1 MRVVFLEDVA
11 GVAQGGDIKEVKNG
25 FARNYLIPQ
34 RLATLATRE
43 ALQRIERLKGQADVK
58 RLQTLTDMRALSEE
72 LDGARIQVEM
82 RAGASGRLYGSV
94 TNITVADE
102 IAGLTGREIDRRTVQ
117 IPEPIR
123 QVGLHDVSV
132 RLHPEVT
139 ASVSVLVYPIG
150 NDPEEFLASWMERQ
164 EGEQKEA
171 ETETED
177 LAEVAAQVADAADAA
192 GDSTAEDA
200 DDAAAEDT
208 EDAADEPA
216 AEDAEDA
223 ADEPAAE
230 EADDAADEP
239 AAEDAEVAAD
249 EPAAEDAADVADEP
263 ADDAD
268 DAKDEPADEGAD
280 KGDDSADQRGEDQ

>member
-11 GVAQGGDIKEVKNG
+11 GVAQGGDVKEVKNG

-34 RLATLATRE
+34 RLATLATRD
-43 ALQRIERLKGQADVK
+43 ALQRVQRLKGQADVT

-102 IAGLTGREIDRRTVQ
+102 IAGLTGRDIDRRTVQ

-132 RLHPEVT
+132 RLHSEVT

-150 NDPEEFLASWMERQ
+150 SDPEEFLASWTEQQ
-164 EGEQKEA
+164 EQGDQDGGEGA
-171 ETETED
+171 ETVAQ
-177 LAEVAAQVADAADAA
+177 AEVAA
-192 GDSTAEDA
+192 
-200 DDAAAEDT
+200 
-208 EDAADEPA
+208 DAADEPA
-216 AEDAEDA
+216 AEVAADA

-230 EADDAADEP
+230 VAADAADEP
-239 AAEDAEVAAD
+239 AAET
-249 EPAAEDAADVADEP
+249 AEDAIEV
-263 ADDAD
+263 ADDAVEVAD
-268 DAKDEPADEGAD
+268 DEGD
-280 KGDDSADQRGEDQ
+280 GSAD

>member
-11 GVAQGGDIKEVKNG
+11 GVAQGGDVKEVKNG

-34 RLATLATRE
+34 RLATLATRD
-43 ALQRIERLKGQADVK
+43 ALQRIERLQVQADAT

-102 IAGLTGREIDRRTVQ
+102 IAELTGRDIDRRTVQ

-150 NDPEEFLASWMERQ
+150 SDPEEFLASWTEQ
-164 EGEQKEA
+164 EDKADQDAGDGAVETVAQA
-171 ETETED
+171 ETI
-177 LAEVAAQVADAADAA
+177 
-192 GDSTAEDA
+192 
-200 DDAAAEDT
+200 
-208 EDAADEPA
+208 EDAADEP
-216 AEDAEDA
+216 DAEDVA
-223 ADEPAAE
+223 QT
-230 EADDAADEP
+230 ADDAVE
-239 AAEDAEVAAD
+239 AAD
-249 EPAAEDAADVADEP
+249 
-263 ADDAD
+263 DD
-268 DAKDEPADEGAD
+268 
-280 KGDDSADQRGEDQ
+280 GDGSAD